1 MLVFGYDLLILGF
14 HMLVFCF
21 IAFHI
26 TPASKGFDEHS
37 VRLLAFRFAPASQGL
52 L

>member
-1 MLVFGYDLLILGF
+1 MLVFGFHLLILGF

-21 IAFHI
+21 LAFHI
-26 TPASKGFDEHS
+26 TPTSRGFDEHS
-37 VRLLAFRFAPASQGL
+37 VRVLAFRFTPASQGL